1 MPVAPDIKSL
11 KGRLDRF
18 FWDNGSTEAVRLRT
32 VLRKDFAGFPQMGVI
47 GGLVR
52 DFARAGRSAFKSDI
66 DLVIAASP
74 ADVDR
79 LASRLGARRN
89 RFGGYGYRAEPW
101 NVDFWALEST
111 WAAAQGYVAV
121 HELADVTRCVFFDWD
136 AVVYDLGT
144 RRVLCDRS
152 YLDRIRHGR
161 MEISLLENPGLM
173 GNLLRATRRIIRWK
187 LEPGPALRRFIDE
200 HLTEDA
206 LDAMRASEHRK
217 YADRVLDGYPDVAA
231 LRHALLH
238 HPRQAK
244 EDPQMGL
251 GL

>member
-1 MPVAPDIKSL
+1 MPIAPDIRSL

-18 FWDNGSTEAVRLRT
+18 FWDNGSTEAVRLRA
-32 VLRKDFAGFPQMGVI
+32 VLREDFRGFPQMGII

-52 DFARAGRSAFKSDI
+52 DFARGGRSAFKSDI
-66 DLVIAASP
+66 DLVVAASP
-74 ADVDR
+74 EEVDH
-79 LASRLGARRN
+79 LARRLGARRN

-111 WAAAQGYVAV
+111 WAAAQGHVPV
-121 HELADVTRCVFFDWD
+121 RELADVTRCVFFDWD

-144 RRVLCDRS
+144 RRVLCDGS

-161 MEISLLENPGLM
+161 MEISLRENPGVM
-173 GNLLRATRRIIRWK
+173 GNLLRATRRIIRWD
-187 LEPGPALRRFIDE
+187 LEPGPALRCFIEE

-206 LDAMRASEHRK
+206 LGAMRASERLKHS
-217 YADRVLDGYPDVAA
+217 DRVLDGYPDAAA
-231 LRHALLH
+231 LRHALLYQ
-238 HPRQAK
+238 PRQAK
-244 EDPQMGL
+244 GDPQMDL